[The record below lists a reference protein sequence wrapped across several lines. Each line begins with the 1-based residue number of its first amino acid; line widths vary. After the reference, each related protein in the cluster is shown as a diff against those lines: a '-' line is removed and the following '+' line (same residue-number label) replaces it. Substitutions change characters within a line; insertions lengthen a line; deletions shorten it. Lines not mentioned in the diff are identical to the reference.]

1 MKNTQKGKNI
11 IKGAT
16 QESGHSIKLHFWMP
30 KRSQVKDNV
39 LDCQNLFEIFFI
51 KCKDYMLKAWYKSK
65 MFLHVQNIQTSR
77 IDNLYFS
84 NVFFLLPNV
93 HHSFLKLER
102 ILTLMIRRE
111 KRFELMKMIFITDLN
126 TFGSKVLLILKSMDF
141 KHVPLTKF
149 VHVYVI
155 EGMNAW
161 YTWYKICSQNV
172 FISKM

>member
-1 MKNTQKGKNI
+1 
-11 IKGAT
+11 
-16 QESGHSIKLHFWMP
+16 
-30 KRSQVKDNV
+30 
-39 LDCQNLFEIFFI
+39 
-51 KCKDYMLKAWYKSK
+51 
-65 MFLHVQNIQTSR
+65 
-77 IDNLYFS
+77 
-84 NVFFLLPNV
+84 V

-155 EGMNAW
+155 EGMNA
-161 YTWYKICSQNV
+161 
-172 FISKM
+172 